1 MKINIDEKRK
11 QRYKEKISHSRE
23 RLMDLEEWLQES
35 EEISILASEKAFQEA
50 IESIIDVFAMLLS
63 DMKLEISDDY
73 SNIEKIEK
81 RGIINSEEKKTCIEA
96 NGLRN
101 VIIHRYNG
109 VNEARFTER
118 ARELIP
124 KLNEILDKLDS
135 FIENERN

>member
-35 EEISILASEKAFQEA
+35 
-50 IESIIDVFAMLLS
+50 
-63 DMKLEISDDY
+63 
-73 SNIEKIEK
+73 EKIEK